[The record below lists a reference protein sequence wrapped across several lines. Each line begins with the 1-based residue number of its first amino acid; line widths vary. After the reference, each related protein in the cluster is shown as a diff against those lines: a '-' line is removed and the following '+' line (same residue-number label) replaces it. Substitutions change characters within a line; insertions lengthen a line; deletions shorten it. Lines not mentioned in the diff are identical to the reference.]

1 MWCYPTTSVPAEA
14 TITSFDKLSHTHS
27 PKYHGKE
34 GTSRMD
40 NGTNRTVC
48 KMCPDI
54 QKHSMKNARIL
65 FIVKSE
71 FLGYN
76 AHNLPIPDLDKEVN
90 VQLNILTTLSP
101 SQHCPHILPTAL
113 PDMVNIL
120 HMLTKCGCED
130 MMLIYRWGN

>member
-1 MWCYPTTSVPAEA
+1 MRKLWALCEQAYLYAFWDICVYMWCYPTTSVPAEA

-34 GTSRMD
+34 ETSRMDNGSNCTD

-76 AHNLPIPDLDKEVN
+76 DYDDDDNEMMSII
-90 VQLNILTTLSP
+90 QIL
-101 SQHCPHILPTAL
+101 A
-113 PDMVNIL
+113 
-120 HMLTKCGCED
+120 
-130 MMLIYRWGN
+130 